1 MRRREFIAGLGGA
14 AAWPLRARAQQA
26 DRTRRIG
33 VLFGTVEDDAD
44 TKARLAAFR
53 QRLMELGWVE
63 AGNLQI
69 DGRFAGGDRD
79 VRRKHVAELI
89 GSKPDVILA
98 QGASMVGLLQQAS
111 RTVPIVFAEVT
122 DPVAS
127 GLVESLSRPG
137 TNATGLTLF
146 EYGLAA
152 KWLELLKQ
160 IAPGI
165 KQAGIVRDPTLVT
178 SAGQLGGIQAVAP
191 SLGIE
196 PIALDVREA
205 AVLEHSIAAF
215 ASRQNGGLIVVASDL
230 AYVHRARIIAL
241 AAEHRL
247 PAVYPARL
255 FVADGGL
262 VSYGPDNIEQFRL
275 AADYVD
281 RILKGE
287 KPADLPVQM
296 PTRYETAV
304 NLKTAK
310 ALGLTI
316 PETLLAT
323 ADEVIQ

>member
-1 MRRREFIAGLGGA
+1 M
-14 AAWPLRARAQQA
+14 
-26 DRTRRIG
+26 RRIG
-33 VLFGTVEDDAD
+33 VLLGGVEDDAD

-53 QRLMELGWVE
+53 QRLMELGWADGRNVR
-63 AGNLQI
+63 I
-69 DGRFAGGDRD
+69 DGRFAAGDRD
-79 VRRKHVAELI
+79 LRRKYVAELL
-89 GSKPDVILA
+89 GLKPDVILA
-98 QGASMVGLLQQAS
+98 QGASTVGLFQQAS

-127 GLVESLSRPG
+127 GLVESLARPG

-160 IAPGI
+160 IAPGT
-165 KQAGIVRDPTLVT
+165 KLAGILRDPTLVT
-178 SAGQLGGIQAVAP
+178 GGGQLGGIQAVAP

-205 AVLEHSIAAF
+205 AVLERSIAAF
-215 ASRQNGGLIVVASDL
+215 AGRPNGGLIVTASDL
-230 AYVHRARIIAL
+230 AYVHRARIVAL
-241 AAEHRL
+241 AARHRL

-275 AADYVD
+275 AAAYVD

-287 KPADLPVQM
+287 KPANLPVQV
-296 PTRYETAV
+296 PTRYETAL
-304 NLKTAK
+304 NLGTAR